1 MSFWVILK
9 IALKALNRN
18 KIRSILTMLGIIIGV
33 GAVIAMVSLGAG
45 AQKQVQEEIAAM
57 GTNTLQVWTG
67 SMRSFGTRG
76 GSGSMNTL
84 TSEDFDAI
92 LVECPTVKAVSP
104 SVSTMSQ
111 LVFGNQNWSSRVE
124 GYNEQLPDLR
134 SWKVVQ
140 GSFFDAS
147 QVKSASRVAVLGQTV
162 VNELFGGG
170 DPIGQT
176 IRIKNLPFQVSAFS
190 TRRATTHSVEIRMTS
205 S

>member
-33 GAVIAMVSLGAG
+33 AAVIAMVSLGAG

-67 SMRSFGTRG
+67 SMRSFGARG

-84 TSEDFDAI
+84 TAEDFDAI
-92 LVECPTVKAVSP
+92 LAECPTVKAVSP

-111 LVFGNQNWSSRVE
+111 VVFGNQNWSSRVE

-134 SWKVVQ
+134 SWK
-140 GSFFDAS
+140 
-147 QVKSASRVAVLGQTV
+147 SRAGQ
-162 VNELFGGG
+162 LF
-170 DPIGQT
+170 
-176 IRIKNLPFQVSAFS
+176 
-190 TRRATTHSVEIRMTS
+190 
-205 S
+205 